1 MPFDPVQLDDVTKL
15 LIEGRERIE
24 RGGFCKARFK
34 SGTAFCTLGAIGW
47 GERPSETKIEA
58 RRRLSA
64 AVGTDR
70 IPHWNDAPER
80 TKQDILDAFDAA
92 IAG

>member
-24 RGGFCKARFK
+24 RGWCKYNLQLGNAVC
-34 SGTAFCTLGAIGW
+34 ALGAIGW

>member
-1 MPFDPVQLDDVTKL
+1 MPFDGSGLDDVTKL

-24 RGGFCKARFK
+24 RGGFCKGRFK
-34 SGTAFCTLGAIGW
+34 SGTAFCTLGALSW
-47 GERPSETKIEA
+47 GERPSPRQIGA
-58 RRRLSA
+58 RRRLCRA
-64 AVGTDR
+64 IVDNDIIR
-70 IPHWNDAPER
+70 WNDAPER